1 MTLEDKQTFP
11 CDFGE
16 ANFAEYRDVYVQKG
30 IVETLL
36 GDHSDKQTL
45 KRNSRK
51 MKLIHYSFIVVC
63 VLCAVF
69 LLYMLLK
76 KVFL

>member
-16 ANFAEYRDVYVQKG
+16 VNFTEYQDVYVFKG
-30 IVETLL
+30 IVATLL

-45 KRNSRK
+45 KRNARK

-69 LLYMLLK
+69 FVK
-76 KVFL
+76 KIFL